1 MTGLRRDATRCDHL
15 LSLGPEADVPSKREG
30 TRRDDAT
37 WTSLGH
43 RRFCYE

>member
-1 MTGLRRDATRCDHL
+1 MTGLRRDATRSND
-15 LSLGPEADVPSKREG
+15 LSLVGPEADVPSKREG